1 MKTPRK
7 NRFVFYGVMLSA
19 IHFTAASLLSKV
31 VPLLL
36 LRPEDM
42 VGSGDTKPYWPP
54 SRLRDSIQGFGDV
67 LCLPASWLND
77 CCPNVPVVVA
87 ALVVVLN
94 SFLWGFALALVGHLV
109 FTRLIVSHAPR
120 PA

>member
-1 MKTPRK
+1 MDAPRK
-7 NRFVFYGVMLSA
+7 KRFVFYGVILSA
-19 IHFTAASLLSKV
+19 VHFTAALLLSKA

-42 VGSGDTKPYWPP
+42 IGSGDTKPYWPP
-54 SRLRDSIQGFGDV
+54 SRLRDSIQSVGDV
-67 LCLPASWLND
+67 LCLPASWLYD
-77 CCPNVPVVVA
+77 CCPNMPDVA
-87 ALVVVLN
+87 AVLVIVLN
-94 SFLWGFALALVGHLV
+94 SCLWGFALALVGHLV